1 MLYSLVVKDVQK
13 GLATILG
20 VFTELW
26 NAELALENFV
36 VNYVIDKEGV
46 INDLDGRIIDVST
59 DTISGRVDNLIVDR
73 HYVKAKS
80 VDNMTICKY
89 EKCKVEV
96 PGMIW
101 GTKTTYENRMNR
113 IVHIEIVKTDLK
125 LFSEFGSFKKFEDK
139 LPENVYRTRYEFYH
153 DVSDLAIQDARFI
166 AEEFMKL
173 ECAKYLRK
181 NVKDAISVTA
191 LRNHFT
197 DEFIHCSH
205 ANQKSEPLKG
215 TVDQHA
221 DLCAS
226 ILKKH
231 GNLKPVTDENITKK

>member
-46 INDLDGRIIDVST
+46 INDLDGRIISAPVDAIT
-59 DTISGRVDNLIVDR
+59 DNISNLTLER

-89 EKCKVEV
+89 EKCKIET

-113 IVHIEIVKTDLK
+113 LVHIEIVKTDLD
-125 LFSEFGSFKKFEDK
+125 LFSEFGSFKKFNDK
-139 LPENVYRTRYEFYH
+139 LPQNVYQTRYEVYREF
-153 DVSDLAIQDARFI
+153 SDMALRESRQLAED
-166 AEEFMKL
+166 FMRL
-173 ECAKYLRK
+173 ECATYLRK
-181 NVKDAISVTA
+181 NAKDAVSVTA

-197 DEFIHCSH
+197 NEFVHCTH

-215 TVDQHA
+215 IYDQH
-221 DLCAS
+221 DLLCAS

-231 GNLKPVTDENITKK
+231 GNLKPVASTTTQ

>member
-13 GLATILG
+13 GLAIIIG

-26 NAELALENFV
+26 NAELALEDFV

-46 INDLDGRIIDVST
+46 INDLDGRIIGT
-59 DTISGRVDNLIVDR
+59 VDNINGLTLDR
-73 HYVKAKS
+73 HYVKTKS

-89 EKCKVEV
+89 EKCKIET
-96 PGMIW
+96 PGMLW

-113 IVHIEIVKTDLK
+113 IVHIEIVKTDLN

-139 LPENVYRTRYEFYH
+139 LPENVYRTRYEFYQE
-153 DVSDLAIQDARFI
+153 VSDVAIQDAKFV

-181 NVKDAISVTA
+181 NVKDTINVTA

-197 DEFIHCSH
+197 NEFIHCSH

-231 GNLKPVTDENITKK
+231 GNLKPVTGANITKS